1 MYFGVLF
8 SFSFY
13 YNSHFI
19 ISNYNNYFI
28 NLNKNIKLNIL
39 NPQKHIDI
47 NFNSKKPVIMKYE
60 KFKNYDDVINF
71 LPSFQAS
78 IMINNWI
85 RLNENKMESENK
97 IKNNNYI
104 NDFDKGIYDMKFFI
118 TLNKE
123 QNNTILIA
131 WKPRSSNFNTIAYLI
146 GAKNINNTIY
156 IERLAQNPY
165 YNNLIDVRLFEIK
178 KELAKLI
185 NTSSKIKS
193 INYEKLYEYDK
204 RYYLSINY
212 FY

>member
-8 SFSFY
+8 LFSFY

-28 NLNKNIKLNIL
+28 NLNKNINFKIINAKR
-39 NPQKHIDI
+39 NVDI
-47 NFNSKKPVIMKYE
+47 NINSKKSVIMKYE

-85 RLNENKMESENK
+85 KLNENKMETENK

-131 WKPRSSNFNTIAYLI
+131 WKPRSSKFNTIAYLI

-165 YNNLIDVRLFEIK
+165 YNDLIDVRLFEIK

-185 NTSSKIKS
+185 NTSNKIKS

-204 RYYLSINY
+204 RYFLSIKY

>member
-1 MYFGVLF
+1 MYFSILLI
-8 SFSFY
+8 FSFY

-19 ISNYNNYFI
+19 ISNYNNNFN
-28 NLNKNIKLNIL
+28 NLNKYLKFNLIHSVKKDVNLNY
-39 NPQKHIDI
+39 
-47 NFNSKKPVIMKYE
+47 KKTLQMKYE
-60 KFKNYDDVINF
+60 KFKNYDDIINF

-85 RLNENKMESENK
+85 KLNKNIRENENNIESE
-97 IKNNNYI
+97 NNYI

-118 TLNKE
+118 ALNKE

-131 WKPRSSNFNTIAYLI
+131 WKPRSSNYNTIAYLI
-146 GAKNINNTIY
+146 GAKNINNSIY

-165 YNNLIDVRLFEIK
+165 YNNIIDVRLYEIK
-178 KELAKLI
+178 NELAKLI
-185 NTSSKIKS
+185 NTSSKIKT

-204 RYYLSINY
+204 RYYLSIKY